1 LPANSGDPAI
11 KKIIQRFEE
20 ILGSGLLVAMLL
32 ITLFNIMGRYLFG
45 QPLSWAEE
53 VATYL
58 FVWLAMIGAAL
69 ALKTRQHFMIAYV
82 IERLKGRGGDWAR
95 IGVAGLIVLA
105 CAVVFINGMI
115 YMSWGWNAVTPA
127 TEISRAIPYSAVA
140 VGGGLM
146 LIRSLGLL
154 REEIRQL
161 HSSAGAGEGGAS

>member
-1 LPANSGDPAI
+1 
-11 KKIIQRFEE
+11 
-20 ILGSGLLVAMLL
+20 MLL

-154 REEIRQL
+154 REEIRHL